1 LCIFDIRVGAMGDE
15 QMDDIEVVITS
26 YPLHR
31 SSDEVSAKC
40 FNLCSLLEDIA
51 TCGDLRINGCPMR
64 WSDVLLI
71 AICSP
76 RTPGLYELSDDVEVS
91 TLGRHENNRLFL
103 TILSD

>member
-1 LCIFDIRVGAMGDE
+1 MGNE

-26 YPLHR
+26 YPLYG
-31 SSDEVSAKC
+31 SSNKVSAKS
-40 FNLCSLLEDIA
+40 FNLCSLLKEIA
-51 TCGDLRINGCPMR
+51 TCRDLCINDCPMK

-76 RTPGLYELSDDVEVS
+76 HMPRLYELSDEVEVS
-91 TLGRHENNRLFL
+91 MLGHHEDNRLFL